1 VICWDPDA
9 YGIACAALLIRDEPG
24 PLGPGTPAESMRTAL
39 EKLDLRGLVGDRP
52 LVDREMA
59 ACCISGLW
67 LRHGFLAE
75 SHTVSQGIP
84 TQSGS
89 YWHGIMHRREP
100 DYENAKYW
108 FRRVGN
114 HPVFPRLHEFAHQ
127 TVAAQPALERLAYLR
142 SADTW
147 SPYSF
152 IDACQAVADR
162 SGPDE
167 STCRLIAEFEWQLLF
182 DYCFQFAVGAG
193 EDRTRSE

>member
-1 VICWDPDA
+1 MTQWAPDA
-9 YGIACAALLIRDEPG
+9 YGPVCAALLNVPDHSAS
-24 PLGPGTPAESMRTAL
+24 GPGSPAESLRPAL
-39 EKLDLRGLVGDRP
+39 EKLDPRSLAGDRP

-67 LRHGFLAE
+67 LRHGFLSE
-75 SHTVSQGIP
+75 SHTISQGIP

-114 HPVFPRLHEFAHQ
+114 HPVFPQLHTLARQ
-127 TVAAQPALERLAYLR
+127 TAIAQPALDRLAYLR
-142 SADTW
+142 STDVW
-147 SPYSF
+147 NPYAF
-152 IDACQAVADR
+152 IDACHAVAGR

-167 STCRLIAEFEWQLLF
+167 SACRLIAESEWQLLF
-182 DYCFQFAVGAG
+182 DYCFQHAVGEIA
-193 EDRTRSE
+193 

>member
-1 VICWDPDA
+1 MTQWAPDA
-9 YGIACAALLIRDEPG
+9 YGPVCAALLNAPEPIN
-24 PLGPGTPAESMRTAL
+24 LGPGRPTEAMRPAL
-39 EKLDLRGLVGDRP
+39 EKLDPRSVAGDQP

-67 LRHGFLAE
+67 LRHGFLTE
-75 SHTVSQGIP
+75 SHTISQGIP

-114 HPVFPRLHEFAHQ
+114 HPVFVELHEFARQ
-127 TVAAQPALERLAYLR
+127 TAAAQPALERLVYLR

-147 SPYSF
+147 NPYAF
-152 IDACQAVADR
+152 IDACRAVEGGT
-162 SGPDE
+162 GPDE

-182 DYCFQFAVGAG
+182 DYCYRHAVGNA
-193 EDRTRSE
+193 